1 MDPLVGSVGIE
12 KGEISSSSKKM
23 DLLDTKKKSFTVR
36 VVRHPIPGDFQG
48 EAGWGPGQP
57 DLAVVSLFIAET
69 GWPSEVPSNSK
80 DSVVLGFYN
89 TL

>member
-48 EAGWGPGQP
+48 EAG
-57 DLAVVSLFIAET
+57 
-69 GWPSEVPSNSK
+69 
-80 DSVVLGFYN
+80 
-89 TL
+89 